1 MFLRRVGGFGAP
13 LAALALFACATPTP
27 PAGPAPPPLAA
38 ARPEASP
45 PPPPPPAAMA
55 SAASFAEL
63 PGWSREDHASA
74 LRAFEAGC
82 GVSAELELQ
91 VVCAE
96 ARSAGP
102 LDERGARQFLE
113 THFRAERIGG
123 QGLLTAYFA
132 PQYEARAERSGAFTA
147 PVRGKPADLVSLD
160 LSLFDPSL
168 AGRKL
173 SGRVV
178 GGRLVPYPD
187 RAEIEAAAPERVLAW
202 MKPEELFFLQIQGSG
217 VLALPDGRRLRAR
230 FSAANGRPFVAI
242 AGVLRDMGALGEG
255 QTSGDAILA
264 WLAAHRGAE
273 ADAVMRRNPRYV
285 FFDLVPDDG
294 AEPAGTAGVALI
306 PGRALAVD
314 PMAHPLGGLY
324 WIDARA
330 PALAGGFAAYQ
341 RLAMA
346 LDTGGAIKGAVRAD
360 LYAGSGPGAGLE
372 AGRVRHVLT
381 LYQLNPIPG
390 GVQ

>member
-1 MFLRRVGGFGAP
+1 MSLPRVRVLGAP
-13 LAALALFACATPTP
+13 LAALALFACATPRPLTS
-27 PAGPAPPPLAA
+27 PAPPPMAS
-38 ARPEASP
+38 ARPEVP
-45 PPPPPPAAMA
+45 PAPPPPAAPA
-55 SAASFAEL
+55 SRASFAAL
-63 PGWSREDHASA
+63 PGWDHEDHASA
-74 LRAFEAGC
+74 LRAFAAGC
-82 GVSAELELQ
+82 GVSTELELE

-96 ARSAGP
+96 ARSAGR
-102 LDERGARQFLE
+102 LDEPQARLFLE
-113 THFRAERIGG
+113 THFRAERVGD
-123 QGLLTAYFA
+123 QGLLTAYYA
-132 PQYEARAERSGAFTA
+132 PQYDARAERSGAFTA
-147 PVRGKPADLVSLD
+147 PVLAKPADLVTVD
-160 LSLFDPSL
+160 LSLFDPAL
-168 AGRKL
+168 AGRKF

-178 GGRLVPYPD
+178 GGKLTPYPD

-230 FSAANGRPFVAI
+230 FSASNGKPFVAI
-242 AGVLRDMGALGEG
+242 ANVLRDQGALADG

-264 WLAAHRGAE
+264 WLAAHRGPE
-273 ADAVMRRNPRYV
+273 ADAVMRRDPRYV

-314 PMAHPLGGLY
+314 PSQHPMGGLY

-330 PALAGGFAAYQ
+330 ASLSGSFPSYQ
-341 RLAMA
+341 RLAVA
-346 LDTGGAIKGAVRAD
+346 LDTGGAIKGPVRAD

-381 LYQLNPIPG
+381 LYQLTPIPA